1 MKPVNIVV
9 LLLAGA
15 LGGAVIMKVAQK
27 VRPAVPAPAVA
38 QVRTAP
44 APVAPAPPTVE
55 TPATSAVETPG
66 APAVETSP
74 AEPETAAVPS
84 RAKPSPMPVR
94 RENPKPQ
101 RSRPVQ
107 PQPQPRPQPQ
117 SQAQPQ
123 LLSRSQP
130 QTQLQPQSQAQPQ
143 LAGDPEPVERPV
155 PPSAPEPPAGAL
167 AEPAPAPSSPSP
179 PLAVPEPQIAAVP
192 APQPHQVT
200 LNTGLSLPVRLLDGL
215 SSERNAIGDRFLATL
230 DKELVVDGFVIAER
244 GARVEGRVV
253 AVDRGGNAKGAAALA
268 VELTRLHTSDGQ
280 VVAIQTDSFAKHA
293 EVDHGQQAAA
303 IGGGAIIGAVIGAIA
318 GGGKGAAIG
327 AGVGGGAGA
336 GGVLLSRGK
345 PAELPSETRV
355 TFRLKTP
362 VPLTER
368 KGD

>member
-1 MKPVNIVV
+1 MKPVNIVL

-27 VRPAVPAPAVA
+27 VKPAVPVPVVA
-38 QVRTAP
+38 QVRTTA
-44 APVAPAPPTVE
+44 APVQAQEPVLAPLVE
-55 TPATSAVETPG
+55 TPD
-66 APAVETSP
+66 APAVDTSP
-74 AEPETAAVPS
+74 AAPEPAAVPS
-84 RAKPSPMPVR
+84 RTKPSPMPVR
-94 RENPKPQ
+94 RAAPKPQ
-101 RSRPVQ
+101 RFRPVQ
-107 PQPQPRPQPQ
+107 PQPQPQPQ
-117 SQAQPQ
+117 LLARLQAQPQ
-123 LLSRSQP
+123 P
-130 QTQLQPQSQAQPQ
+130 QVQSQVPPQPQ

-155 PPSAPEPPAGAL
+155 SPSGPQPPGGAP
-167 AEPAPAPSSPSP
+167 AEPAPTPSSQSP
-179 PLAVPEPQIAAVP
+179 PPAIPEPRTAASS

-200 LNTGLSLPVRLLDGL
+200 LNAGLLLPVRLMDGL
-215 SSERNAIGDRFLATL
+215 SSERNVTGDVFLATL

-280 VVAIQTDSFAKHA
+280 VAPIQTDRYAKHA
-293 EVDHGQQAAA
+293 DVDHPQQAAA

-345 PAELPSETRV
+345 PAELPPETRM
-355 TFRLKTP
+355 TFRLKNP